1 MSPVASM
8 WCGPASIG
16 IGASL
21 IVLWLS
27 GLRQG
32 ILFYWGT
39 RGQVVGSGNVM
50 NVRAGYKSVR
60 CLAGI
65 LALVLF
71 LAEPVWGK
79 EVAVQTSYKGIALIG
94 LAPDP
99 GVDYDVAIIAPER
112 ALDVIEDGLDLL
124 LATSPESAR
133 DLDMLK
139 KSGRVAFI
147 YHPGFPKEIAGGL
160 GTRLAAFAPNYFA
173 GSATNFPV
181 IFGRYIVKWDRKHIA
196 LTIAH
201 ELMGHGIQHLQG
213 RLKTNGDLDTEC
225 EASLVEEGVRQQLG
239 IDKTSALSVRFR
251 QGLEW
256 KYCVPF
262 KQYIAANEPA
272 EMALWNSLN
281 PDVPALLAV
290 FSRYAARTR

>member
-1 MSPVASM
+1 VV
-8 WCGPASIG
+8 G
-16 IGASL
+16 IGE
-21 IVLWLS
+21 
-27 GLRQG
+27 
-32 ILFYWGT
+32 
-39 RGQVVGSGNVM
+39 VM
-50 NVRAGYKSVR
+50 NLIAEFEPVRW
-60 CLAGI
+60 LAGVLG
-65 LALVLF
+65 LALF
-71 LAEPVWGK
+71 LAEPARG
-79 EVAVQTSYKGIALIG
+79 EDVAVQTSYKGIALIG
-94 LAPDP
+94 FAPDP
-99 GVDYDVAIIAPER
+99 SVDYDVAIIAPER
-112 ALDVIEDGLDLL
+112 ALDVIIDGLDLL
-124 LATSPESAR
+124 LETSPESAG
-133 DLDMLK
+133 DLDTLK
-139 KSGRVAFI
+139 RSGRVAFV

-201 ELMGHGIQHLQG
+201 ELMGHGVQHLQG

-262 KQYIAANEPA
+262 KQYMAATEPS
-272 EMALWNSLN
+272 EMVLWNNLN

-290 FSRYAARTR
+290 YSRYAASIR